1 MSQALQSLPTF
12 HRINAEPCGQ
22 QAVRA
27 GHLRSHL
34 LLALWISLPQ
44 AHHPLLRAWHWLF
57 PPPGTHPFPLPP
69 PHLITAWLIS
79 LLHSSLC
86 SPCPLLRGLSLT
98 ASYSSPPRSVSYSA
112 GLFWTT
118 LQVTQCHPVCC
129 VHIPSLSGPHTAAS
143 LGKGFVCSVRCR
155 PPAYKAV
162 PGT

>member
-69 PHLITAWLIS
+69 PPPHNCMAHLLTSFKPVFTLSPPQRAFPDCLLQQPSPLCLLLCWPVLDHAPGHPVSPSVLRAHPFAVWPPHRSFIREGICLFCS
-79 LLHSSLC
+79 LQTSSL
-86 SPCPLLRGLSLT
+86 
-98 ASYSSPPRSVSYSA
+98 
-112 GLFWTT
+112 
-118 LQVTQCHPVCC
+118 
-129 VHIPSLSGPHTAAS
+129 
-143 LGKGFVCSVRCR
+143 
-155 PPAYKAV
+155 
-162 PGT
+162 